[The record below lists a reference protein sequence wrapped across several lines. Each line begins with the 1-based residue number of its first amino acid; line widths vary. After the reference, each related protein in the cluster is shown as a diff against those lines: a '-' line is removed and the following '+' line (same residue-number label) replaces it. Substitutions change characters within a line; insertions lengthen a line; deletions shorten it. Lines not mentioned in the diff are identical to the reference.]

1 MFIFVPANMDRKLIF
16 ANVYQLRIKMSSNIS
31 TPNTAMNATKK
42 DKKLVSKAITGS
54 TNQAPAELV
63 ASVPLTQVSMVPVS
77 KAATIQASP
86 IASASE
92 PVASPVASPVA
103 APVKTSFQEEA
114 TTTMSQ
120 LSAIQDAVKAAIA
133 SLKELE
139 KRHKREVKDARKRR
153 KRNTKSADSNGGDDD
168 AASATGTGA
177 VVATRE
183 IRPCVFTTPIPLD
196 ENLAIFLNKMPSEM
210 ICPKDIT
217 HLVNVYVTEHN
228 LKDKSIIKPD
238 AAMAKVFDI
247 PAGATTTHR
256 DLQRKIYKII
266 KDKL

>member
-1 MFIFVPANMDRKLIF
+1 
-16 ANVYQLRIKMSSNIS
+16 MSSNIYN
-31 TPNTAMNATKK
+31 TTTAMNATKK
-42 DKKLVSKAITGS
+42 DKKVIAKKKIVAASEHVITAAVEPVQALVS
-54 TNQAPAELV
+54 
-63 ASVPLTQVSMVPVS
+63 
-77 KAATIQASP
+77 
-86 IASASE
+86 
-92 PVASPVASPVA
+92 ASPVSASPVSA
-103 APVKTSFQEEA
+103 SFVSASLEPVPVVETTSVPVKTSFQEEA
-114 TTTMSQ
+114 ANTMSQ

-153 KRNTKSADSNGGDDD
+153 KRNNTTADNNGDD
-168 AASATGTGA
+168 AASATGE
-177 VVATRE
+177 ATRE

-196 ENLAIFLNKMPSEM
+196 DKLAVFLNKMPGEM

-217 HLVNVYVTEHN
+217 HLVNVYATEHN
-228 LKDKSIIKPD
+228 LREKRFIKPD

>member
-1 MFIFVPANMDRKLIF
+1 MN
-16 ANVYQLRIKMSSNIS
+16 SNIS
-31 TPNTAMNATKK
+31 ANNTAMNSTKK
-42 DKKLVSKAITGS
+42 DKKVIAKKPIEAIVE
-54 TNQAPAELV
+54 APIEAEPEPTATPVV
-63 ASVPLTQVSMVPVS
+63 APVV
-77 KAATIQASP
+77 A
-86 IASASE
+86 
-92 PVASPVASPVA
+92 PV

-114 TTTMSQ
+114 SATMAQ

-153 KRNTKSADSNGGDDD
+153 KRNTKTADSNGGDEDD
-168 AASATGTGA
+168 NASATGK
-177 VVATRE
+177 ATRG
-183 IRPCVFTTPIPLD
+183 PCVFTTPIPLD
-196 ENLAIFLNKMPSEM
+196 ANLAVFLNKMPGEM

-228 LKDKSIIKPD
+228 LKDKSTIKPD

-247 PAGATTTHR
+247 PSGATTTHR

>member
-1 MFIFVPANMDRKLIF
+1 LLVFVPANMGRKLIF

-31 TPNTAMNATKK
+31 THNTAMNATKK
-42 DKKLVSKAITGS
+42 DKKL
-54 TNQAPAELV
+54 
-63 ASVPLTQVSMVPVS
+63 LTKKPVD
-77 KAATIQASP
+77 AIQASTEP
-86 IASASE
+86 IAAAPVAAPVAATE
-92 PVASPVASPVA
+92 PVASPVT

-168 AASATGTGA
+168 AASATGAGT

-196 ENLAIFLNKMPSEM
+196 ENLAIFLNKMPGEM

>member
-1 MFIFVPANMDRKLIF
+1 MGRKLIF

-31 TPNTAMNATKK
+31 TSNTAMNAAKK
-42 DKKLVSKAITGS
+42 DKKLVTG
-54 TNQAPAELV
+54 TVTKKPVEVIQASSELV
-63 ASVPLTQVSMVPVS
+63 ALVPV
-77 KAATIQASP
+77 P

-92 PVASPVASPVA
+92 PVPVASPVA

-196 ENLAIFLNKMPSEM
+196 ENLAIFLNKMPGEM

>member
-1 MFIFVPANMDRKLIF
+1 M
-16 ANVYQLRIKMSSNIS
+16 RIEMSSNIS
-31 TPNTAMNATKK
+31 ASNTVMNSTKK
-42 DKKLVSKAITGS
+42 DKKVIAKKPIEAVVETPAEVEP
-54 TNQAPAELV
+54 APA
-63 ASVPLTQVSMVPVS
+63 PTPT
-77 KAATIQASP
+77 ATP
-86 IASASE
+86 
-92 PVASPVASPVA
+92 A

-114 TTTMSQ
+114 SATMAQ

-153 KRNTKSADSNGGDDD
+153 KRNTKTADSNGDEDDN
-168 AASATGTGA
+168 ASATGK
-177 VVATRE
+177 ATRG
-183 IRPCVFTTPIPLD
+183 PCVFTTPIPLD
-196 ENLAIFLNKMPSEM
+196 ANLAVFLNKMPGEM

-228 LKDKSIIKPD
+228 LKDKSTIKPD

-247 PAGATTTHR
+247 PSGATTTHR

>member
-1 MFIFVPANMDRKLIF
+1 MIVF
-16 ANVYQLRIKMSSNIS
+16 QLLRNKMSSNIS
-31 TPNTAMNATKK
+31 NTTTAMNATKK
-42 DKKLVSKAITGS
+42 DKKVIAKKNVTAVEAVVEPTPVVAAVEP
-54 TNQAPAELV
+54 TPAAPAVE
-63 ASVPLTQVSMVPVS
+63 TT
-77 KAATIQASP
+77 ATPA
-86 IASASE
+86 
-92 PVASPVASPVA
+92 
-103 APVKTSFQEEA
+103 KTSFQEEA
-114 TTTMSQ
+114 ANTMSQ

-139 KRHKREVKDARKRR
+139 KRHKREVKDARKRQR
-153 KRNTKSADSNGGDDD
+153 KRNNTTADNNGGDD
-168 AASATGTGA
+168 AASATGE
-177 VVATRE
+177 VSRE

-196 ENLAIFLNKMPSEM
+196 EKLAVFLNKMPGEM

-217 HLVNVYVTEHN
+217 HLVNVYATEHN
-228 LKDKSIIKPD
+228 LREKRFIKPD

>member
-1 MFIFVPANMDRKLIF
+1 
-16 ANVYQLRIKMSSNIS
+16 
-31 TPNTAMNATKK
+31 MNATKK
-42 DKKLVSKAITGS
+42 DKKL
-54 TNQAPAELV
+54 
-63 ASVPLTQVSMVPVS
+63 LTKKPVD
-77 KAATIQASP
+77 AIQASSEP
-86 IASASE
+86 IATAPVAVTAPVAAPE
-92 PVASPVASPVA
+92 PVASPVT
-103 APVKTSFQEEA
+103 APAKTSFQEEA

-168 AASATGTGA
+168 AVSATGAAGLP
-177 VVATRE
+177 TRE